1 MIAFDLNAEQ
11 IFTPDR
17 HIEKI
22 LGAESGGDVTIA
34 CWEPGQVSPN
44 HSHPWATEIYFC
56 MSGGGVMNVNGEEVD
71 ISPGKCIV
79 HPPGELHEYVNGPER
94 SILFRVRYGVDMAAR
109 IKEWPSY
116 APWEQTEEDRTYFG
130 T

>member
-34 CWEPGQVSPN
+34 CWEPGQISPN

-71 ISPGKCIV
+71 ISPGISV
-79 HPPGELHEYVNGPER
+79 PIELWDVGGDEP
-94 SILFRVRYGVDMAAR
+94 AA
-109 IKEWPSY
+109 SS
-116 APWEQTEEDRTYFG
+116 
-130 T
+130 